1 MVSLMLRPQIRTSK
15 YHRATM
21 LIDMNRSWHRLTQRS
36 VMPTD
41 VALRLKGHAGAYQ
54 QPGCLDRKCTTNRA
68 DSIVSARHCIRVFYE
83 HKRLP
88 NTRVSGVSPFNPGHG
103 GSGCGVLEELS
114 PVRLTHPGNK
124 FSDKS
129 DAPLQ

>member
-1 MVSLMLRPQIRTSK
+1 
-15 YHRATM
+15 M

-41 VALRLKGHAGAYQ
+41 VALRLKGHAEAYQ

-68 DSIVSARHCIRVFYE
+68 DSIVSARDCIRVFYV

-88 NTRVSGVSPFNPGHG
+88 NTWASGVSPFNPGARRQRVRGLG
-103 GSGCGVLEELS
+103 GTVTG
-114 PVRLTHPGNK
+114 PVDSSRE
-124 FSDKS
+124 
-129 DAPLQ
+129 